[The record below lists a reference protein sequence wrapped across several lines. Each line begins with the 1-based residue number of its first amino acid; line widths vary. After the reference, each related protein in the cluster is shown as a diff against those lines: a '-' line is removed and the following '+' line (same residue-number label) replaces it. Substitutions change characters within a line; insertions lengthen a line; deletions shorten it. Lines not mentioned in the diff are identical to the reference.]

1 MMGLTV
7 FVNRMDYG
15 KGEKRINFPVL
26 WVWVIVFKSAAVSNE
41 VLLKREDGGFLPQ
54 AFLPFPALSICGTHV
69 WFNICNGN
77 TSETWFAALNH
88 VVFI

>member
-1 MMGLTV
+1 MGLTV

-15 KGEKRINFPVL
+15 KGEKRRNIPAL
-26 WVWVIVFKSAAVSNE
+26 WAWVIVFKSAAVSNE
-41 VLLKREDGGFLPQ
+41 VLLKREAGGFLLQ

-69 WFNICNGN
+69 RFNISDGN